1 MFSSD
6 VVFSTLHHT
15 GRCAMSGHLTISDAK
30 HDFWVK
36 VVTARPLLDLLKGGP
51 SLCFANL
58 LLIRE
63 HPNPDC
69 FSSRG
74 ICFSLQGYLFPI
86 QDTEWDQLSC
96 LVFIQ
101 LVSDLI
107 HQDILQIDKHLF
119 QLAQTYTT
127 LMFSGKTHSFIN
139 LSMPLASTFQRE
151 KIICTTEEF
160 PYIVWLCFFVLPTMN
175 GTFRKFPHTT
185 RQTDT
190 QFSLQASPS
199 ALLQPLSCH
208 PDPKPWSHPDSCSLM
223 SSSLPKS
230 NG

>member
-58 LLIRE
+58 LLIRK

-74 ICFSLQGYLFPI
+74 ICFSLQGYLFPGSMLFLFLPI
-86 QDTEWDQLSC
+86 IFHHQLWEGEQVGGGSQPC
-96 LVFIQ
+96 KTPRSPRQRRSWAGL
-101 LVSDLI
+101 
-107 HQDILQIDKHLF
+107 KGE
-119 QLAQTYTT
+119 
-127 LMFSGKTHSFIN
+127 GKKQAK
-139 LSMPLASTFQRE
+139 LAS
-151 KIICTTEEF
+151 
-160 PYIVWLCFFVLPTMN
+160 
-175 GTFRKFPHTT
+175 GRKERKPGA
-185 RQTDT
+185 RQTLSA
-190 QFSLQASPS
+190 SLHLRNKWIIGIKYTVWRRESVTT
-199 ALLQPLSCH
+199 
-208 PDPKPWSHPDSCSLM
+208 
-223 SSSLPKS
+223 
-230 NG
+230 